1 MKSKGILATKTFNMK
16 KIVILISLFVLF
28 IGDLQAQNELKIS
41 RVHLYRDGAALL
53 EYSGVVAT
61 RQARFQMSL
70 PPQVMAAGVH
80 VRTDDREKMVNYL
93 VQDHVQDQKV
103 PIAGIR
109 ELILANKGYNVTIE
123 AFEGKESIGY
133 EGELMAV
140 SEQTDL
146 VYLRTEQSIEMIPI
160 ATIRHM
166 TGGRAFNLNK
176 TIQQTESVLS
186 IYMVGDYNEL
196 PLTVL
201 APVTGFRSDAR
212 YLLDFDKEMPEM
224 SLDLTVTS
232 PLNLEDVDI
241 LYYNH
246 AFQEKLLSD
255 FSSQAAFRLSGVSMM
270 KNTRTT
276 YQVLSAEVPLALS
289 DEVDVDA
296 WEPSNKT
303 LSMKSKGKRYL
314 NLTNNSA
321 MDWFSSTLYERKGLS
336 LGILPDAMPDIHKK
350 TSSKMEYGPSPYIL
364 TDNARLVKVKK
375 KAVDINGMKYDSYLY
390 EGKIEIRNTGREAGR
405 VRIIKRAV
413 PDSRRNYWFANRF
426 IDLKGKTKQ
435 EVTQMEYEVRVEAND
450 VAFYSYRYELLIPSE
465 N

>member
-1 MKSKGILATKTFNMK
+1 MKR
-16 KIVILISLFVLF
+16 FVLL
-28 IGDLQAQNELKIS
+28 GLLLVSMCDVRAQNELRIS

-53 EYSGVVAT
+53 EYSGVIAT
-61 RQARFQMSL
+61 RQARFQMPL
-70 PPQVMAAGVH
+70 PPQAMAAGVH

-93 VQDHVQDQKV
+93 VQERTTTQNV
-103 PIAGIR
+103 PLAGLR
-109 ELILANKGYNVTIE
+109 ELLVANKGYAVTIE

-133 EGELMAV
+133 EGELLAV
-140 SEQTDL
+140 STETDV
-146 VYLRTEQSIEMIPI
+146 VYLRTEQTIEIIPLASIKHI
-160 ATIRHM
+160 
-166 TGGRAFNLNK
+166 TGGRAFNLSK
-176 TIQQTESVLS
+176 SVEQKEMILS
-186 IYMVGDYNEL
+186 VYMVGDYNEL

-201 APVTGFRSDAR
+201 MPITDFASDAR
-212 YLLDFDKEMPEM
+212 YLLDFDNDNPEM

-232 PLNLEDVDI
+232 PLNLENVDI
-241 LYYNH
+241 LFYNH

-255 FSSQAAFRLSGVSMM
+255 FSSQAAFRLAGVSMM

-296 WEPSNKT
+296 WEPETKT

-314 NLTNNSA
+314 NLTNNST

-336 LGILPDAMPDIHKK
+336 LGILPDPMPNIHKK
-350 TSSKMEYGPSPYIL
+350 TSAKMEYGPSPYIL

-390 EGKIEIRNTGREAGR
+390 EGKIEIRNTGREVGR
-405 VRIIKRAV
+405 VRIIKHTV

-450 VAFYSYRYELLIPSE
+450 VAFYSYRYELLIPSDT
-465 N
+465 

>member
-16 KIVILISLFVLF
+16 RFILLSLLLVSVC
-28 IGDLQAQNELKIS
+28 DVWAQNELRIS

-53 EYSGVVAT
+53 EYSGVIAT

-70 PPQVMAAGVH
+70 PPQAMAAGVH

-93 VQDHVQDQKV
+93 VQERTTDQNV
-103 PIAGIR
+103 PLAGLR
-109 ELILANKGYNVTIE
+109 ELLVANKGYAVTIE

-133 EGELMAV
+133 EGELLAV
-140 SEQTDL
+140 STETD
-146 VYLRTEQSIEMIPI
+146 VAYLRTEQTIEIIPI
-160 ATIRHM
+160 SSIKHI
-166 TGGRAFNLNK
+166 TGGRAFNLSK
-176 TIQQTESVLS
+176 TVEQKEMVLS
-186 IYMVGDYNEL
+186 VYMVGDYNEL

-201 APVTGFRSDAR
+201 MPITDFASDAR
-212 YLLDFDKEMPEM
+212 YLLDFDIENPEM

-232 PLNLEDVDI
+232 PLNLENVDI
-241 LYYNH
+241 LFYNH

-255 FSSQAAFRLSGVSMM
+255 FSSQAAFRLAGVSMM

-296 WEPSNKT
+296 WEPDTKT

-314 NLTNNSA
+314 NLTNNST

-336 LGILPDAMPDIHKK
+336 LGILPDPMPNIHKK
-350 TSSKMEYGPSPYIL
+350 TTSKMEYGPSPYIL

-405 VRIIKRAV
+405 VRIIKHAV

-450 VAFYSYRYELLIPSE
+450 VAFYSYRYELLIPSD

>member
-1 MKSKGILATKTFNMK
+1 MK
-16 KIVILISLFVLF
+16 KIVLVSLLVFLM
-28 IGDLQAQNELKIS
+28 GDLWAQHELKIS
-41 RVHLYRDGAALL
+41 RLHLYRDGSALL

-61 RQARFQMSL
+61 RQARFQMTL
-70 PPQVMAAGVH
+70 PPGAIAAGVH

-93 VQDHVQDQKV
+93 VHDRVTEQNV
-103 PIAGIR
+103 PIAGMR
-109 ELILANKGYNVTIE
+109 ALLRANKGYAVTIE

-133 EGELMAV
+133 EGELLAV
-140 SEQTDL
+140 SEQTDV
-146 VYLRTEQSIEMIPI
+146 VYLRTEQTIEIIPI
-160 ATIRHM
+160 ATIKHM
-166 TGGRAFNLNK
+166 TGGRALNLSE
-176 TIQQTESVLS
+176 TVQQSESILS
-186 IYMVGDYNEL
+186 VYMVGDYNEL

-201 APVTGFRSDAR
+201 VPMPGFVSDAR
-212 YLLDFDKEMPEM
+212 YLLDFDKETPEM
-224 SLDLTVTS
+224 SLDLTITA
-232 PLNLEDVDI
+232 PLNLVEADI

-255 FSSQAAFRLSGVSMM
+255 FTSQAAFRLAGVSML

-276 YQVLSAEVPLALS
+276 YQVLSAVVPLALS
-289 DEVDVDA
+289 DEVDVIA

-314 NLTNNSA
+314 SLTNNSA

-336 LGILPDAMPDIHKK
+336 LGILPDNLPDIHKK

-375 KAVDINGMKYDSYLY
+375 KAVDLNGMKYDSYLY

-405 VRIIKRAV
+405 VRIIKHAV

-450 VAFYSYRYELLIPSE
+450 VAFYSYRYELLIPSD